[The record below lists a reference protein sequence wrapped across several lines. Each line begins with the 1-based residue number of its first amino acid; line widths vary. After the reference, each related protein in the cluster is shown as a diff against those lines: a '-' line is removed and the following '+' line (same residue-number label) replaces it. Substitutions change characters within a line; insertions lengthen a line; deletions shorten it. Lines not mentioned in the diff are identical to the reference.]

1 MSNSRLRTIF
11 VFLVTATIC
20 GCGCNGDDPPKP
32 PVPTGV
38 TAINGLFYRGNM
50 GSGDMDQPLVFAVA
64 DNKGVYVPDQWIHFS
79 LPVGDGVISADSL
92 KTGSDGKV
100 TLAYTFSGNLGH
112 AEIRAIARNLDTT
125 YVYLRA
131 NTLIPGDHGQGQYV
145 LLDDTYGDVVDFNGP
160 PVALDTFPAVGI
172 AVANYEAT
180 LGVVVV
186 IYDTDENGVI
196 EDTSPVWA
204 VIVVDSVYPQPRDST
219 TMSARYEG
227 TTAEGIGIGSH
238 WMDDVVP
245 VFAFPDTVIEDND
258 DPQLLAYKI
267 VFELLHLTFWCRQS
281 DSTAF
286 QIDIA
291 EEFDVSLYESPPVR
305 EAIDSVMRIVG
316 QHLRGPDALSRQ

>member
-1 MSNSRLRTIF
+1 MSKNRLRTIF

-32 PVPTGV
+32 PVPDGV
-38 TAINGLFYRGNM
+38 TAVNGLFYKGNM
-50 GSGDMDQPLVFAVA
+50 GSDDMDQPLVFAVA

-79 LPVGDGVISADSL
+79 LLTGDGLISADSL
-92 KTGSDGKV
+92 KTGSDGKA
-100 TLAYTFSGNLGH
+100 TLAYTFSGSLGH
-112 AEIRAIARNLDTT
+112 AEIRAIARNLDTA

-145 LLDDTYGDVVDFNGP
+145 LLDDTYGDVVDLNGP
-160 PVALDTFPAVGI
+160 PVALDTFPVAGI

-204 VIVVDSVYPQPRDST
+204 VIVVDSVYPQLPDSAI
-219 TMSARYEG
+219 MSARYEG
-227 TTAEGIGIGSH
+227 TTIDGIGIGSH
-238 WMDDVVP
+238 WWDDVVP
-245 VFAFPDTVIEDND
+245 VYTDPDSVIEDND
-258 DPQLLAYKI
+258 DPRLPAHKI
-267 VFELLHLTFWCRQS
+267 VYNSLHLTFWCHQS

-291 EEFDVSLYESPPVR
+291 EEFDITLYESPPVR
-305 EAIDSVMRIVG
+305 EAIDSVLGLVG
-316 QHLRGPDALSRQ
+316 RDR